1 MFTFNSTTTGIG
13 TTKRKRGKFMKKI
26 YYEKVGRKY
35 VPVAEYDNDFLDS
48 FPKGNHLVM
57 SYPGGTSRRFNID
70 PNYAAMI
77 AASRVAEDAICRAIS
92 KASEMRP
99 QRTPITPGQKK
110 AWEKLAKELG
120 DELCPLTYGSARD
133 HAEAG
138 INAMIEEADKL
149 MKHESV
155 KRAYEQFQLMC
166 ELTKE
171 QNG

>member
-1 MFTFNSTTTGIG
+1 MT
-13 TTKRKRGKFMKKI
+13 KKI
-26 YYEKVGRKY
+26 YYERVGRKY
-35 VPVAEYDNDFLDS
+35 MPVAEYDNHLMDS
-48 FPKGNHLVM
+48 FHKGNHLVM
-57 SYPGGTSRRFNID
+57 VYPGGTSRRFNIE
-70 PNYAAMI
+70 PALAPMI
-77 AASRVAEDAICRAIS
+77 AAGRYAEDAICQAIS

-138 INAMIEEADKL
+138 VDAMQAEADKL

-155 KRAYEQFQLMC
+155 RKAYDHFMLMC
-166 ELTKE
+166 QMVKE
-171 QNG
+171 HNHAS

>member
-1 MFTFNSTTTGIG
+1 
-13 TTKRKRGKFMKKI
+13 MKKI

-35 VPVAEYDNDFLDS
+35 VPVAEYDNDLLDS

-77 AASRVAEDAICRAIS
+77 AAGRVAEDAICRSIS

-99 QRTPITPGQKK
+99 QRTPITLGQKK
-110 AWEKLAKELG
+110 AWEKLAKEFG
-120 DELCPLTYGSARD
+120 DELCTLTYGSSRD
-133 HAEAG
+133 YAEAG
-138 INAMIEEADKL
+138 INAMMEEADKL
-149 MKHESV
+149 MKNESV

-171 QNG
+171 HNG

>member
-1 MFTFNSTTTGIG
+1 MT
-13 TTKRKRGKFMKKI
+13 KKI
-26 YYEKVGRKY
+26 YYEKIGRRY
-35 VPVAEYDNDFLDS
+35 VPVAEYDSDLLDS
-48 FPKGNHLVM
+48 FSKGTHLVM
-57 SYPGGTSRRFNID
+57 AYPGGQSRRFNID

-77 AASRVAEDAICRAIS
+77 AAARVAEDEICRAIS

-120 DELCPLTYGSARD
+120 DELATLNGLCIRD
-133 HAEAG
+133 CAEAG
-138 INAMIEEADKL
+138 VKAMQEEADKL

-155 KRAYEQFQLMC
+155 RNAYEHFVLMC

-171 QNG
+171 